1 MANLKPE
8 LGSSSLAISQA
19 VIAFGTFL
27 PNFVEVGRANKDSIS
42 GEVRLGEG
50 AAVATALSVGLLLG
64 WLNGSA
70 VPFYIAAAMSLVLI
84 GLYETA
90 LRKEV

>member
-1 MANLKPE
+1 MADLKPE

-27 PNFVEVGRANKDSIS
+27 PNFVEVGRSDKNVIK
-42 GEVRLGEG
+42 GEVRLGES
-50 AAVATALSVGLLLG
+50 AAVITALSVGALLG

-70 VPFYIAAAMSLVLI
+70 VPFYIAAAMAAVLI
-84 GLYETA
+84 GLYEAA
-90 LRKEV
+90 LRMEV